1 MGGNSNFSQMI
12 QLQFS
17 CPEELENMHKNSC
30 GFYCDSCKKEVADFR
45 GKSLSEI
52 HKFRKENPT
61 IECGV
66 FNPDVVKENPKTIV
80 HTIFRM
86 AFAAV
91 FVLGFNASVLFS
103 QEVTDADSN
112 VNVVKVEPSQIAYL
126 SGTVV
131 NHLGKPIRSTI
142 TYVLNKTRY
151 EISTNEKGD
160 FYFELPT
167 ELIGKSFSFELHAKG
182 MYTKYLSVSTL
193 AGKCYT
199 FQVQMSKTRR
209 GRKSYLMGRSIG
221 CPSF

>member
-1 MGGNSNFSQMI
+1 MI
-12 QLQFS
+12 QLQFN

-30 GFYCDSCKKEVADFR
+30 GFYCDSCKKEVVDFR
-45 GKSLSEI
+45 GKSLEEI
-52 HKFRKENPT
+52 HEYRKENPT

-66 FNPDVVKENPKTIV
+66 FNHDVVKVNPKTIV

-112 VNVVKVEPSQIAYL
+112 VNVVKVEPSQIAYI
-126 SGTVV
+126 SGKVL
-131 NHLGKPIRSTI
+131 NHIGKPIKSTI
-142 TYVLNKTRY
+142 TYVMTDTRY

-160 FYFELPT
+160 FYFELPS
-167 ELIGKSFSFELHAKG
+167 ELIGKSFKFELHAKG

-199 FQVQMSKTRR
+199 FQVQMSKANRR
-209 GRKSYLMGRSIG
+209 RKSYVMGRSIG